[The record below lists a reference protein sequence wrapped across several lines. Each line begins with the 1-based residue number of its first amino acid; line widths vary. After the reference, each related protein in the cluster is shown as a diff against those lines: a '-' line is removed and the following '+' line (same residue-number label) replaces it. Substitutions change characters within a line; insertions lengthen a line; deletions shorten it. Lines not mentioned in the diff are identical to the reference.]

1 MNKER
6 MTRMRFVIRATA
18 STAIASADLMDG
30 CPDDD
35 VMAKASD
42 KLRDAGALLAGI
54 LADLSRLIKEHDEL
68 QDIVAHALPY
78 IEDAKADKCLKP
90 GVAAKF
96 ERRIRAAIARMDG
109 DA

>member
-6 MTRMRFVIRATA
+6 ITRMRFVIRATA
-18 STAIASADLMDG
+18 STAITSADLMDG

-35 VMAKASD
+35 VMAQAAN
-42 KLRDAGALLAGI
+42 KLRDSGAMLAAT

-78 IEDAKADKCLKP
+78 VEDAKADKCLKP

-96 ERRIRAAIARMDG
+96 ERRMRAAIARMDG
-109 DA
+109 GA